1 MFFLLGFDH
10 IGNVLVF
17 SFSTTPGRKTRPV
30 QLGFL
35 PPSGVM
41 RFPFWENHPSQ
52 CGAKWPPKVDH
63 TNLCIVSVF
72 LENMRRCQLVELQYS
87 WLILL

>member
-17 SFSTTPGRKTRPV
+17 SFPTTPGRKTRPV

-63 TNLCIVSVF
+63 TNLCIVSVSF
-72 LENMRRCQLVELQYS
+72 GEYEKMS
-87 WLILL
+87 TS